1 MIVLA
6 KKGGGGEDAL
16 DLESELSSLTSSVLT
31 HSIV

>member
-6 KKGGGGEDAL
+6 KKGGDAL

-31 HSIV
+31 QSVV